1 MHDHTCV
8 CDCAMCNVHPS
19 MQKIISLHRE
29 KSAQNPCISL
39 VVVVVTDSP
48 PLETLQTF
56 DQIDFKTTIQKDKK
70 TKRKNTKIQKY
81 NDTKIQKYK
90 KEN

>member
-1 MHDHTCV
+1 MTTHV
-8 CDCAMCNVHPS
+8 YVIVHPS

-56 DQIDFKTTIQKDKK
+56 DQIDIKTTIQKDKK
-70 TKRKNTKIQKY
+70 TKTLACEYDVSCSER
-81 NDTKIQKYK
+81 
-90 KEN
+90 